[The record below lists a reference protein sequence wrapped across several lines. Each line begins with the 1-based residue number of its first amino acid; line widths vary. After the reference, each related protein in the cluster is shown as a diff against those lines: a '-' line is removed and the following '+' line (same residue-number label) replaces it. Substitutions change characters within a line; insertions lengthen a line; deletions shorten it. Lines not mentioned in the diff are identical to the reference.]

1 MYICSYACMWVCTC
15 VCMCVCMCSYACL
28 LYVWMSCLYV
38 CLRAMVEDTK
48 DTTRA
53 EKQKV
58 IFRFFS
64 HRYNESIKT
73 SQRCMHVC
81 VCMQV
86 TVAHAHNNAPLALVC
101 VKGPGAPLVFSAPA
115 GTLECFGD
123 SVFVK
128 QLGNGQRRFPAQQ
141 PLLMRQ
147 GRCNNQAARPSEVVH
162 VCGCNAFC
170 WWALVQ
176 AEPN

>member
-1 MYICSYACMWVCTC
+1 MWPPECVWCIHVCTNVHMFLC
-15 VCMCVCMCSYACL
+15 MHVGMHVRMHVCMHVFEWMSVCV
-28 LYVWMSCLYV
+28 VSCLYV
-38 CLRAMVEDTK
+38 CLRAMVEDAK

-128 QLGNGQRRFPAQQ
+128 QLGNGQRR
-141 PLLMRQ
+141 
-147 GRCNNQAARPSEVVH
+147 
-162 VCGCNAFC
+162 
-170 WWALVQ
+170 
-176 AEPN
+176 